1 MSTETTNTNEESN
14 PNIISY
20 KAPAQKT
27 VEELAQLDADDPS
40 LVKYKQALLGN
51 TDDLAFDK
59 NDPRKVIVASVEI
72 HSPELETPK
81 SIKIHGKNANG
92 GADAENKENI
102 TKEAPIKI
110 KEGSNFHVEVL
121 YYVQHEIVSGLR
133 YEQTVKVKG
142 IPVDKDSVMIGS
154 FGPRK
159 ENYVYKSPEETAAK
173 GMLARQTYSVKSK
186 FIDDDKICHVNFDWK
201 FEISKDW

>member
-1 MSTETTNTNEESN
+1 MSSEPISEEPTN
-14 PNIISY
+14 PNTIGY

-27 VEELAQLDADDPS
+27 VQELSKLDADDPS
-40 LVKYKQALLGN
+40 LVKYKQALLGD
-51 TDDLAFDK
+51 TDEVAFDK
-59 NDPRKVIVASVEI
+59 NDPRKVVVASVEI
-72 HSPELETPK
+72 HSPELDTPR
-81 SIKIHGKNANG
+81 SIKIHGNSEN
-92 GADAENKENI
+92 AENKENNNVE
-102 TKEAPIKI
+102 KIKI

-159 ENYVYKSPEETAAK
+159 ENYVYKSTEEVAAK
-173 GMLARQTYSVKSK
+173 GMLARQVYSVKSK
-186 FIDDDKICHVNFDWK
+186 FVDDDKVCHVSFDWK